1 MLVVVLLQ
9 VQLQYRQQLVV
20 EQMLTILLLHLL
32 ERQEMVLVQRLMLL
46 EELMVRCY
54 L

>member
-1 MLVVVLLQ
+1 MRVVVLMQ

-20 EQMLTILLLHLL
+20 EQMLTILLLPLL

-46 EELMVRCY
+46 EELLVKYY

>member
-1 MLVVVLLQ
+1 MLVEVLLQ

-20 EQMLTILLLHLL
+20 EQMLPILVLHLL

-46 EELMVRCY
+46 EELMVRYY

>member
-46 EELMVRCY
+46 EELMVRYY